1 MKNFIHWLTGAKEE
15 ITRLEM
21 NLEHL
26 GRKYADLLNINS
38 GLEKKVEELVAKLE
52 GK

>member
-26 GRKYADLLNINS
+26 GRKCIDRN
-38 GLEKKVEELVAKLE
+38 VENLPLDRQQKCD
-52 GK
+52 